1 MPSMFH
7 TGTPSTLCVHT
18 PNLTK
23 SSSTANQAAT
33 AVNERSAL
41 GCAKKVGGV
50 VRLADDRP
58 ERPPVMVLMPGSVGE
73 RALDTEMAP
82 GEVASN
88 GFLYII
94 HRGLALYGGSVLGAG
109 RVCVLGS
116 TQVLSDNFLDKEDN
130 NKLADFIVKWL
141 APGSPL
147 SLNAVDADDP
157 DIAEHEKLPDTESLS
172 ERVRSCLQ
180 VEDEIPKDFT
190 SLFSDKLFGYSND
203 LVPEVMTLYKELN
216 VTKKPL
222 TLIPPA
228 FETPLP
234 PLQPAV
240 FPPIVRE
247 PAPPALELFDLDS
260 ELASSRSR
268 LAQVANKCAEGT
280 EEDVHFFIQEA
291 GEILGVNPIVAEDDG
306 EGGREVNP
314 KAVLAHVFRQL
325 VSFKSSEPL

>member
-1 MPSMFH
+1 MHANEVQRVLTQHARTH
-7 TGTPSTLCVHT
+7 THTRVYSLAHTHLPTLA
-18 PNLTK
+18 LARAG
-23 SSSTANQAAT
+23 SSESGGLSFVYPHGCT
-33 AVNERSAL
+33 L
-41 GCAKKVGGV
+41 GV
-50 VRLADDRP
+50 
-58 ERPPVMVLMPGSVGE
+58 RPPAVPVLSTGRIGYPATRPVC
-73 RALDTEMAP
+73 AMAQ
-82 GEVASN
+82 
-88 GFLYII
+88 
-94 HRGLALYGGSVLGAG
+94 LGAG

-116 TQVLSDNFLDKEDN
+116 AQVLSDNFLDKEDN

-306 EGGREVNP
+306 EGGRVVNP